1 MGLRKPVP
9 FSEEHGIQEGV
20 GKKSTQNVH
29 LVQKVTG
36 AAIIFPN
43 PGPTDRGANSLY
55 HGRPSHGTYPRPQ
68 TEAPLLSLNLCTFI
82 NLKPM
87 EQNSSDSA
95 HFQQVKKVSLRT
107 NK

>member
-55 HGRPSHGTYPRPQ
+55 HGETQSWHIPQ
-68 TEAPLLSLNLCTFI
+68 TSNR
-82 NLKPM
+82 
-87 EQNSSDSA
+87 SSSSQFKFMYF
-95 HFQQVKKVSLRT
+95 HKFET
-107 NK
+107 NGTKLF